1 MSLLEEVYPAPV
13 KERLVVFVIDTNEKI
28 DGYTM
33 GITKILL
40 EDSVRTINQ
49 IMSNCYDDVRIKL
62 AVLQYGGCSW
72 VTSENEPINVEE
84 FFLSDYSEHDMKG
97 LGQAL
102 SELNQKLDR
111 KGFMKTGVV
120 WHPPIIIFIGSGHT
134 NENLDKEIYELKNNN
149 WYKHSIKIGVMTD
162 IQSNTTLF
170 ERLTG
175 NVEAV
180 FNITEMKTLH
190 TLLNRIFFDYTS

>member
-1 MSLLEEVYPAPV
+1 MSLLEEVCPDPV
-13 KERLVVFVIDTNEKI
+13 KERLVVFVIDINEKI

-33 GITKILL
+33 SITKILL
-40 EDSVRTINQ
+40 EDSVRTINK
-49 IMSNCYDDVRIKL
+49 IIPNCHDDIKIKL

-97 LGQAL
+97 FGQAL
-102 SELNQKLDR
+102 LELNQKLDR
-111 KGFMKTGVV
+111 NGFMKTGVV

-134 NENLDKEIYELKNNN
+134 NENIDKEISELNNNN

-175 NVEAV
+175 NIETV
-180 FNITEMKTLH
+180 FNITDMNTLH
-190 TLLNRIFFDYTS
+190 TLLDRIFFDYMS